1 MAQWRAASVA
11 LAEQKAIEL
20 RTMSDEE
27 ALAATDALL
36 DLGASLPLSTEREGT
51 SGLVI
56 QQGLFRMMVERE

>member
-1 MAQWRAASVA
+1 
-11 LAEQKAIEL
+11 
-20 RTMSDEE
+20 MSDEE